1 MDSRGPALYAPAC
14 SSVDLSR
21 STEEDSLVDGPL
33 IPADALHSTIRRNF
47 QSVPTPCHAGLLSVL
62 HVAYVVLSMCVAVLC
77 VLEFGQKDV
86 CNNILGNVRGDSVIV
101 FGKVCL
107 WVLVLL
113 FTGCVQHHHNQARS
127 RGYLHFYRQTQG
139 LKHLPLT
146 VHSAGNVLLLVVL
159 AVRLS
164 QTVQT
169 YMLLSVL
176 GLELLI
182 AVPCLLY
189 YTDLPAHQSRSLA
202 FKGSTSNTSLS
213 SASPELIQVMR
224 FNRERAAP
232 DVSQEEHSHNYS
244 VTSLPTETGFR
255 EGSSLEEV
263 VEKQADLIEY
273 LKQHN
278 ILLSKRLLNLTA
290 QH

>member
-1 MDSRGPALYAPAC
+1 MDSKGPSLYAQAGT
-14 SSVDLSR
+14 SVDMTR

-33 IPADALHSTIRRNF
+33 ISADALHSAIRREF
-47 QSVPTPCHAGLLSVL
+47 QTIPTHCHAGLLSLL
-62 HVAYVVLSMCVAVLC
+62 HVVYVVLSMCVAVLC
-77 VLEFGQKDV
+77 VLKFGQEEV
-86 CNNILGNVRGDSVIV
+86 CASILGNVRGNSVVV

-113 FTGCVQHHHNQARS
+113 FTWCVQHHHSRVRN

-139 LKHLPLT
+139 LKQLPIT
-146 VHSAGNVLLLVVL
+146 IHSTGNMLLLVIL
-159 AVRLS
+159 AAGLS
-164 QTVQT
+164 LNVQT

-176 GLELLI
+176 GLELLVS
-182 AVPCLLY
+182 VPCLIY
-189 YTDLPAHQSRSLA
+189 YSVR
-202 FKGSTSNTSLS
+202 
-213 SASPELIQVMR
+213 VMR

-232 DVSQEEHSHNYS
+232 DVSQEEYSQNYS
-244 VTSLPTETGFR
+244 IASLPTETGFR

-278 ILLSKRLLNLTA
+278 TLLSKRLLNLTA

>member
-1 MDSRGPALYAPAC
+1 MDSRGPALYAPAG
-14 SSVDLSR
+14 SSVDISR

-33 IPADALHSTIRRNF
+33 IPADALHSAIRRNF
-47 QSVPTPCHAGLLSVL
+47 QSVPTPGHAGLLSVL
-62 HVAYVVLSMCVAVLC
+62 HVVYVVLSMCVALLC

-86 CNNILGNVRGDSVIV
+86 CMSILGNVRGDSVIV

-127 RGYLHFYRQTQG
+127 RGYLRFYRQTQG

-189 YTDLPAHQSRSLA
+189 YTV
-202 FKGSTSNTSLS
+202 
-213 SASPELIQVMR
+213 QVMR
-224 FNRERAAP
+224 FNRERPAP

-244 VTSLPTETGFR
+244 FTSLPTETGFR

-278 ILLSKRLLNLTA
+278 TLLSKRLLNLTA

>member
-1 MDSRGPALYAPAC
+1 MDSKGPSLYAPPGN
-14 SSVDLSR
+14 SVDMSR

-33 IPADALHSTIRRNF
+33 ISADALHSAIRREF
-47 QSVPTPCHAGLLSVL
+47 QTIPTPCHAVLLSLL
-62 HVAYVVLSMCVAVLC
+62 HVVYVVLSMCVAVLC
-77 VLEFGQKDV
+77 VLEFGQPEV
-86 CNNILGNVRGDSVIV
+86 CLSILGNVRGDSVIV

-113 FTGCVQHHHNQARS
+113 FTGCVQHHHSQARS
-127 RGYLHFYRQTQG
+127 RGYLRFYRQTQG

-146 VHSAGNVLLLVVL
+146 VHSAGNVMLLVVL

-164 QTVQT
+164 PNVQT

-176 GLELLI
+176 GLELLV
-182 AVPCLLY
+182 AMPCLVY
-189 YTDLPAHQSRSLA
+189 YTV
-202 FKGSTSNTSLS
+202 
-213 SASPELIQVMR
+213 QVMR

-232 DVSQEEHSHNYS
+232 DVSQEEHSLTYS
-244 VTSLPTETGFR
+244 VTGLPRETGFR
-255 EGSSLEEV
+255 EGSSLQDV

-278 ILLSKRLLNLTA
+278 TLLSKRLLNLTA

>member
-1 MDSRGPALYAPAC
+1 MESKGPSLYAPAG
-14 SSVDLSR
+14 SSVDMTR

-33 IPADALHSTIRRNF
+33 ISADALYSAIRREF
-47 QSVPTPCHAGLLSVL
+47 QTIPTPCHAVLLSLL
-62 HVAYVVLSMCVAVLC
+62 HVVYVVLSTCVAVLC
-77 VLEFGQKDV
+77 VLELGQKGV
-86 CNNILGNVRGDSVIV
+86 CLNLLGNVRGDSVIV

-113 FTGCVQHHHNQARS
+113 FTGCVQHHHSQARS
-127 RGYLHFYRQTQG
+127 RGYLRFYRQTQG

-146 VHSAGNVLLLVVL
+146 VHSAGNVLLLIVL
-159 AVRLS
+159 AMRLS

-169 YMLLSVL
+169 YVLLSVL
-176 GLELLI
+176 GLELLV
-182 AVPCLLY
+182 ALPCLLC
-189 YTDLPAHQSRSLA
+189 YTV
-202 FKGSTSNTSLS
+202 
-213 SASPELIQVMR
+213 QVMR

-232 DVSQEEHSHNYS
+232 DVSQEEHSLNHS
-244 VTSLPTETGFR
+244 VTSLPRETGFR
-255 EGSSLEEV
+255 EGSNLQEV

-278 ILLSKRLLNLTA
+278 TLLSKRLLNLTA